1 MIRSTRRSVVGKR
14 PEADE
19 EGTNAQ
25 QLAAGGGRSSRN
37 AREAS
42 ASRTRLEKPTEKHKA
57 KNTTQM
63 RTGIPTAGGRTLP
76 TLEGGGTSGNGGNER
91 EEWKAPRPA
100 KEGEEE
106 RSEGEGALRGDSERS
121 ERNTEE
127 AVGPTAQRQ

>member
-1 MIRSTRRSVVGKR
+1 MRRYSDPKYQTVGGGEA

-76 TLEGGGTSGNGGNER
+76 TLEAERAGTGGTSGKNGKHQGQRRKEKRR
-91 EEWKAPRPA
+91 EAKAKARYEATRSEA
-100 KEGEEE
+100 KEI
-106 RSEGEGALRGDSERS
+106 
-121 ERNTEE
+121 
-127 AVGPTAQRQ
+127 QRKR